1 MDIRAFRKRVRLTG
15 RELADRLGVD
25 QTAVV
30 AWEKGRSFPKYAICA
45 ELIRLGISLD
55 ELFGPDLG
63 AMLAKNGDAPAVRLD
78 RDEVKAAVRE
88 ALRDLLGN
96 A

>member
-55 ELFGPDLG
+55 ELFGPELG
-63 AMLAKNGDAPAVRLD
+63 AMLAKNGERPMRLD